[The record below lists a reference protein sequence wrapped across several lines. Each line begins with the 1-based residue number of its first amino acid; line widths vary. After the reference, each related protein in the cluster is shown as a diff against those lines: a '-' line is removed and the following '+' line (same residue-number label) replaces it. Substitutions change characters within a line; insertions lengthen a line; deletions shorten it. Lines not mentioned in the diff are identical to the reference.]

1 MLRETRGKLHRS
13 DKHQTGSY
21 EMIRM
26 GEDIP
31 GSRNCKIMEAQKNT
45 EWNGEKRSS
54 VMPDLKVWKE
64 EAGKSKLMTNGW
76 DIYMLMDL
84 NFIL

>member
-21 EMIRM
+21 EMIRT

-31 GSRNCKIMEAQKNT
+31 GSSNCKIMEAQKNM

-54 VMPDLKVWKE
+54 VMPDLKC
-64 EAGKSKLMTNGW
+64 GKRRLGKVNS
-76 DIYMLMDL
+76 
-84 NFIL
+84 